1 MGVSLKKLLIKS
13 YSEIM
18 LRRVHTCFLVSD
30 LCLRV
35 HMSILEHEE
44 NEIKYKIKTLK
55 TRPVI

>member
-1 MGVSLKKLLIKS
+1 MF
-13 YSEIM
+13 
-18 LRRVHTCFLVSD
+18 RRARGYFLVSD
-30 LCLRV
+30 LCLRI

>member
-1 MGVSLKKLLIKS
+1 MF
-13 YSEIM
+13 
-18 LRRVHTCFLVSD
+18 RRAHGYFLVSD

>member
-1 MGVSLKKLLIKS
+1 MF
-13 YSEIM
+13 
-18 LRRVHTCFLVSD
+18 RRAHGYFLVSD
-30 LCLRV
+30 LCLRI